1 MTHPAPGRPQP
12 PPTTQPQPLPV
23 STPKVILWGIAAW
36 TVALAATVAVPSL
49 HTGERD
55 WWPWS
60 CVAGIVLGFI
70 GYTYVRRGRGNAEDA
85 H

>member
-1 MTHPAPGRPQP
+1 M
-12 PPTTQPQPLPV
+12 
-23 STPKVILWGIAAW
+23 STPRVILWGIAAW
-36 TVALAATVAVPSL
+36 AVALAVTLAVPSL
-49 HTGERD
+49 HKGERD